1 MKKLL
6 SLTLALML
14 LLSLCASA
22 VAEETITL
30 DFWVRTSDDFSSEIA
45 AFEAANPGIKINQ
58 VQVGENYDDLV
69 AKYNAA
75 IAADNLPQVGMV
87 GQRHGIP
94 QFYDAG
100 KLIPIENYMT
110 QEEQDDVIDGFWVR
124 YTYNGVRLAVP
135 FQSSMPMLYYNQ
147 TMLEELGLEVPTA
160 FTEMIETWTATARRI
175 STASTWLPTPP
186 GMCSRWCGASAEPS
200 LTKTATP
207 MSTPRK

>member
-6 SLTLALML
+6 SLILSLML

-75 IAADNLPQVGMV
+75 IAADNLPG
-87 GQRHGIP
+87 GHGGPAARHSP
-94 QFYDAG
+94 V
-100 KLIPIENYMT
+100 L
-110 QEEQDDVIDGFWVR
+110 
-124 YTYNGVRLAVP
+124 
-135 FQSSMPMLYYNQ
+135 
-147 TMLEELGLEVPTA
+147 
-160 FTEMIETWTATARRI
+160 
-175 STASTWLPTPP
+175 
-186 GMCSRWCGASAEPS
+186 
-200 LTKTATP
+200 
-207 MSTPRK
+207 

>member
-6 SLTLALML
+6 SLILALML

-22 VAEETITL
+22 AAEETITL

-69 AKYNAA
+69 SKYNDA

-135 FQSSMPMLYYNQ
+135 FQSSMPMLYYN
-147 TMLEELGLEVPTA
+147 
-160 FTEMIETWTATARRI
+160 
-175 STASTWLPTPP
+175 
-186 GMCSRWCGASAEPS
+186 
-200 LTKTATP
+200 
-207 MSTPRK
+207 

>member
-6 SLTLALML
+6 SLILALML

-22 VAEETITL
+22 AAEETITL

-100 KLIPIENYMT
+100 KLIPLRTI
-110 QEEQDDVIDGFWVR
+110 
-124 YTYNGVRLAVP
+124 
-135 FQSSMPMLYYNQ
+135 
-147 TMLEELGLEVPTA
+147 
-160 FTEMIETWTATARRI
+160 
-175 STASTWLPTPP
+175 
-186 GMCSRWCGASAEPS
+186 
-200 LTKTATP
+200 
-207 MSTPRK
+207 